1 MFYLVG
7 IFRTSILGDS
17 ISSDPER
24 RIKLYRSLQQRANSL
39 NIKSI
44 KETQTSQV
52 KKLVLFCIWEDTR
65 AKLTEIIPFIY
76 ILAIWSQSLLFSS
89 MLTLGSGY
97 NRMAAERHVLVSFL
111 VALEGWYCC
120 DILVY

>member
-1 MFYLVG
+1 MNEHHQEQMFYLVG

-17 ISSDPER
+17 ISSEPER

-65 AKLTEIIPFIY
+65 AQLTEIIPFIY
-76 ILAIWSQSLLFSS
+76 ISAVWGQHPAIIFHILSSLL
-89 MLTLGSGY
+89 TVGSGG
-97 NRMAAERHVLVSFL
+97 SL
-111 VALEGWYCC
+111 VAAG
-120 DILVY
+120 